1 MENIK
6 EINVNYNFT
15 TDTPGF
21 WDDYWLNRKG
31 LGMFNN
37 GCDPDSKSKT
47 LQNYNKILYSRELPN
62 KEIMKLD
69 IGKSSYHYLTW
80 KNFRFGSD
88 IIFNNFCYE
97 RYPVIW
103 EIKKNDLKY
112 KQTNEEFINKTYTI
126 GGSIIFPK
134 RINSINVQRGRN
146 PLIRDRFDLTLE
158 CIRRFY
164 KSKEKPLQAQ
174 DSPLSKTLEED
185 EAFFDLFVD
194 FESYVDFFF
203 LQDFV
208 SANYSEVNFWCN
220 EKEIFNGDPLPN
232 NIEQYY
238 YMIKVELEKLSKRNE
253 RISTFI
259 KKASNTR
266 FNLTLRTS
274 RKCRLSECYAYTF
287 LTSIIKE

>member
-1 MENIK
+1 
-6 EINVNYNFT
+6 
-15 TDTPGF
+15 
-21 WDDYWLNRKG
+21 
-31 LGMFNN
+31 MFNN

-69 IGKSSYHYLTW
+69 IGKSSYYYLTW

-97 RYPVIW
+97 QYPVIW
-103 EIKKNDLKY
+103 EIKKHNSKY

-146 PLIRDRFDLTLE
+146 RLIRDRFDLTLE

-164 KSKEKPLQAQ
+164 KSKENPLQAQ

-194 FESYVDFFF
+194 FEGYVNFFF

-208 SANYSEVNFWCN
+208 SANYSEVDFWCN

-238 YMIKVELEKLSKRNE
+238 YMVKVELEKLSKRNE

-259 KKASNTR
+259 RNNA
-266 FNLTLRTS
+266 
-274 RKCRLSECYAYTF
+274 
-287 LTSIIKE
+287 

>member
-15 TDTPGF
+15 TDTHGF
-21 WDDYWLNRKG
+21 WDDCRLNRKG

-103 EIKKNDLKY
+103 EIKKNDLKKEVNYDFTEVIIYFLY
-112 KQTNEEFINKTYTI
+112 KFFKNRLENDKEFQMVMENLKKYEEMTLQI
-126 GGSIIFPK
+126 SE
-134 RINSINVQRGRN
+134 NSI
-146 PLIRDRFDLTLE
+146 
-158 CIRRFY
+158 
-164 KSKEKPLQAQ
+164 
-174 DSPLSKTLEED
+174 
-185 EAFFDLFVD
+185 
-194 FESYVDFFF
+194 
-203 LQDFV
+203 
-208 SANYSEVNFWCN
+208 
-220 EKEIFNGDPLPN
+220 
-232 NIEQYY
+232 
-238 YMIKVELEKLSKRNE
+238 
-253 RISTFI
+253 
-259 KKASNTR
+259 
-266 FNLTLRTS
+266 
-274 RKCRLSECYAYTF
+274 
-287 LTSIIKE
+287 